1 MLRAARESLLC
12 TCSDVDGQ
20 HLSCVSFMFCQVH
33 VFING
38 GFYSPASYPAGSLC
52 SIDPVLPLIRFLVL
66 VLLKLRAAQ
75 VAVSWAAT
83 QCCYLVTGGG

>member
-1 MLRAARESLLC
+1 MLRAAPCRVYIVVMLMGSTSPVSPLC
-12 TCSDVDGQ
+12 FIRYT
-20 HLSCVSFMFCQVH
+20 
-33 VFING
+33 FING

-75 VAVSWAAT
+75 VAVSWAAK
-83 QCCYLVTGGG
+83 QLQLSAVTW